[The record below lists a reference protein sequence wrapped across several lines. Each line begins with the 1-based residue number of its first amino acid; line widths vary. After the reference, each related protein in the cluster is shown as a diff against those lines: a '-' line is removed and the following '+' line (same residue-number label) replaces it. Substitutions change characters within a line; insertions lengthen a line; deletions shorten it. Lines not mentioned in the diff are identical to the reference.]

1 MTVEAATYISQL
13 NASLPLDGDSIAE
26 GDNHVRLVKSTL
38 VTSIGSLGAAPL
50 TVTAAQVNDVP
61 NKSLRAGD
69 TYTGTHNFTGAIVT
83 VPSATTANQPYT
95 KAQVDALVIT
105 AAAPVWI
112 VTSTAVSK
120 TLAPQERCRV
130 TASGQTITFPSS
142 PVASQ
147 TRVGVEF
154 ATGVTGTL
162 DPGSNNIKGSAGT
175 MTCNRPG
182 MSLVFTYLDS
192 TVGWVLGA

>member
-1 MTVEAATYISQL
+1 MSVESATYISQL
-13 NASLPLDGDSIAE
+13 NASLPADGDSIAE
-26 GDNHVRLVKSTL
+26 GDNHARLIKSAL
-38 VTSIGSLGAAPL
+38 INSVGSLGPAAL
-50 TVTAAQVNDVP
+50 TVTAAQVNDVV
-61 NKSLRAGD
+61 NKALRAGD
-69 TYTGTHNFTGAIVT
+69 TYTGTHNFTGATLT

-120 TLAPQERCRV
+120 TLAPHERCRV
-130 TASGQTITFPSS
+130 TASGQTIAFPAS
-142 PVASQ
+142 PVAGQ

-154 ATGVTGTL
+154 APGITGTL
-162 DPGSNNIKGSAGT
+162 DPGSNSIKGSAGT